1 MLHSQYY
8 VFCFCFI
15 AIIVL
20 CFFSFR
26 CLRFIA
32 VLFFALY
39 SVVVFSSLHGVYI
52 GFCFIEF
59 FVFAL
64 RFIALLLLAS

>member
-1 MLHSQYY
+1 MLHSQHY

-39 SVVVFSSLHGVYI
+39 SVVVFLR
-52 GFCFIEF
+52 FMAFILF
-59 FVFAL
+59 FAL
-64 RFIALLLLAS
+64 WSFLFLLFAS

>member
-1 MLHSQYY
+1 MLHSQHY

-39 SVVVFSSLHGVYI
+39 SVVVFLR
-52 GFCFIEF
+52 FMAFIL
-59 FVFAL
+59 VFAL
-64 RFIALLLLAS
+64 